1 MSFSQRLELLRRP
14 EINNLLLC
22 SLRGIEREAL
32 RVDADTGKISQKPH
46 PESIGSALTH
56 PCITTDYSEAL
67 MEFITEPQA
76 SIPALIK
83 QLEQTLVYAV
93 QKIGSEVLWSNS
105 MPCQLGADPEIPIA
119 QYGSSHSGRM
129 KTLYREGLGL
139 RYGRSMQCIAGI
151 HFNFSLPDALWAQLR
166 QQDFSTLTLQDYKTR
181 GYMSLVRNFRR
192 QFWVLLYLMGAAPA
206 ICRSFVR
213 NQSHQLTSMNE
224 GHTLYAPHGTSL
236 RMGNLGYQSS
246 AQDAITVCYND
257 IQSYISE
264 LCKAIL
270 TPHQAY
276 EQIGLRNA
284 EGEYQQLNTGL
295 LQIENEFYS
304 TIRPKQTTHRGET
317 QLRALA
323 ERGIEYI
330 EVRCLDLN
338 PFSALGIEAEQL
350 YFVEAFLLAC
360 LLDDSPETDTQ
371 EYHEIQ
377 SNQANVVYRGRD
389 PDLMLRRGGS
399 EIALQDW
406 AEEILSKAE
415 AAAELLDRA
424 MFTQDYSGSVSKMRE
439 RLGNQDLL
447 PSTRVLKGLEA
458 ERLTFQAWTMQQS
471 SLHTRELM
479 EKSLPADATA
489 RLDHLARQSLEEQ
502 RKLESNQTDIFAEY
516 LEDYYRQY
524 QVLANH
530 QP

>member
-1 MSFSQRLELLRRP
+1 MSFSQRLELMSRP
-14 EINNLLLC
+14 EVNNLLLC

-32 RVDADTGKISQKPH
+32 RIDREFGKISHKAH
-46 PESIGSALTH
+46 PASVGSALTH
-56 PCITTDYSEAL
+56 PSITTDYSEAL

-76 SIPALIK
+76 SIPALMT
-83 QLEQTLVYAV
+83 QLEETLIYVV
-93 QKIGSEVLWSNS
+93 QHLDDELLWSNS
-105 MPCQLGADPEIPIA
+105 MPCQLGSDADIPIA

-129 KTLYREGLGL
+129 KTLYRQGLGL
-139 RYGRSMQCIAGI
+139 RYGRAMQCIAGI

-166 QQDFSTLTLQDYKTR
+166 QQEFSTLTLQDYKTK
-181 GYMSLVRNFRR
+181 GYMAMVRNFRR

-213 NQSHQLTSMNE
+213 SQPHQLAEMDG
-224 GHTLYAPHGTSL
+224 GHTLYAPMGTSL

-246 AQDAITVCYND
+246 AQDEITVCYND
-257 IQSYISE
+257 VQSYISE

-276 EQIGLRNA
+276 EKIGVRDA
-284 EGEYQQLNTGL
+284 QGEYQQLNTGL

-360 LLDDSPETDTQ
+360 LLEDSPDTETE
-371 EYHEIQ
+371 EYHDIQ
-377 SNQANVVYRGRD
+377 ANQAAVVASGRD
-389 PDLMLRRGGS
+389 PDLLLRRAGEEVGVK
-399 EIALQDW
+399 EW
-406 AEEILSKAE
+406 AADILDKTLAG
-415 AAAELLDRA
+415 AELLDRA
-424 MFTQDYSGSVSKMRE
+424 MGSESYVSSVLGMKQ
-439 RLGNQDLL
+439 RLADESLL
-447 PSTRVLKGLEA
+447 PSRRILDCLVA
-458 ERLTFQAWTMQQS
+458 EQKTYQGWTMEQS
-471 SLHTRELM
+471 RRHTQALM
-479 EKSLPADATA
+479 EKSLSADAASRFAYIA
-489 RLDHLARQSLEEQ
+489 RESVEAQDE
-502 RKLESNQTDIFAEY
+502 LESSQTGTFTEY
-516 LEDYYRQY
+516 LDDYYQQY
-524 QVLANH
+524 KQLSRGR
-530 QP
+530 